1 MTRLGYKDVAVYT
14 ASLQE
19 WAADASLPMEVAT
32 DLEAISE

>member
-19 WAADASLPMEVAT
+19 WAANPSNP
-32 DLEAISE
+32 LETTPD